1 MDEGFEKTSKK
12 YKMLT
17 KQEYKICIYQKKV
30 INLQKIYERGLCREG
45 VCGGRIGYEKGDKGI
60 SNL

>member
-1 MDEGFEKTSKK
+1 
-12 YKMLT
+12 MLT

-45 VCGGRIGYEKGDKGI
+45 VCGGRIGYEKGDKGL

>member
-1 MDEGFEKTSKK
+1 
-12 YKMLT
+12 MLT
-17 KQEYKICIYQKKV
+17 KQWYKICIYQKKV
-30 INLQKIYERGLCREG
+30 LPLQKISERGLCRRG